1 VTDTRPRLTAAIIA
15 RDEESTV
22 GECLQS
28 IAFADERLVLVDA
41 ATRDRTREVAR
52 STGARVAER
61 AFENFAAQRDA
72 ALSLATGDWVLFVDA
87 DERVSPA
94 LRDEVL
100 KTVLQPDGR
109 RGFWIPRHNFLLG
122 HVVRHA
128 GWFPDY
134 QLRLL
139 ERGAAR
145 FDPLRPVHELALV
158 EGQIGHLS
166 EPLLHFNYRSLGEF
180 IGKQERY
187 SKLEAQRWLATFG
200 PPRRRALLGQPVREF
215 WRRYVELAGYRE
227 GPLGLVL
234 SMLLAFYSG
243 KAIWLA
249 RRKETPSPSGRGQ
262 GSGVRSGR
270 RLL

>member
-1 VTDTRPRLTAAIIA
+1 VSDAHPRLTAAIIA
-15 RDEESTV
+15 RDEERML

-52 STGARVAER
+52 SNGARVAEQT
-61 AFENFAAQRDA
+61 FENFAAQRDA
-72 ALSLATGDWVLFVDA
+72 ALQLATGDWVLFVDA
-87 DERVSPA
+87 DERVTPA

-100 KTVLQPDGR
+100 GAVRQPHGC
-109 RGFWIPRHNFLLG
+109 RGFWIPRHNYLLG

-158 EGQIGHLS
+158 DGQTGHLR
-166 EPLLHFNYRSLGEF
+166 EPLLHFNYRSLGEL
-180 IGKQERY
+180 IEKQERY
-187 SKLEAQRWLATFG
+187 CPLEAQRWLARYG
-200 PPRRRALLGQPVREF
+200 RPRRRALLGQPLREF

-227 GPLGLVL
+227 GLLGLML
-234 SMLLAFYSG
+234 STLLAFYAG
-243 KAIWLA
+243 KAVWLA
-249 RRKETPSPSGRGQ
+249 MRRPISS
-262 GSGVRSGR
+262 
-270 RLL
+270 

>member
-1 VTDTRPRLTAAIIA
+1 VSDAHPRLTAAIIA
-15 RDEESTV
+15 RDEERML

-52 STGARVAER
+52 SNGARVAEQ

-72 ALSLATGDWVLFVDA
+72 ALQLATGDWVLFVDA
-87 DERVSPA
+87 DERVTPA

-100 KTVLQPDGR
+100 GAVRQPHGC
-109 RGFWIPRHNFLLG
+109 RGFWIPRHNYLLG

-158 EGQIGHLS
+158 DGQTGHLR
-166 EPLLHFNYRSLGEF
+166 EPLLHFNYRSLGEL
-180 IGKQERY
+180 IEKQERY
-187 SKLEAQRWLATFG
+187 CPLEAQRWLARYG
-200 PPRRRALLGQPVREF
+200 RPRRRALLGQPLREF

-227 GPLGLVL
+227 GPLGLML
-234 SMLLAFYSG
+234 STLLAFYAG
-243 KAIWLA
+243 KAVWLA
-249 RRKETPSPSGRGQ
+249 MRRPTSS
-262 GSGVRSGR
+262 
-270 RLL
+270 